1 MSSQFMRI
9 VGLLV
14 AISIVLLPAS
24 VSAAPNQTGDG
35 ETVHI
40 VQAGETLWEIATSYG
55 VTVAAIRAANSLS
68 DPDAIYAGQQLV
80 IPVVQTQSAG
90 QALEHMVDVGE
101 SLSSIASLYGVT
113 VAQLAA
119 ANGLGETD
127 YVYVGQVLVIP
138 AGATPAYPPKPVTC
152 ISYHTV
158 QQGDTLADI
167 ATRYGV
173 TVNALTL
180 ANYLSSDII
189 VQSLRLC
196 IPSSTVEEIV
206 SPGSAPSYEVPAAAP
221 TYQPYPSAP
230 APVPPSYQPP
240 GATTGPTQSPV
251 PSGFQPYPYIPL
263 PPATGQP
270 TQTEPP
276 LSQQPGGVIYVVRPE
291 MWWVGSQ
298 TADPDDPDGTTTLMV
313 MVPSDEQEEFDVAV
327 RFPDGSVRRGVTSIS
342 FEYSW
347 LPTYILRDIPPGNYQ
362 VWMEME
368 GQPSKI
374 AQAQVHGGHRP
385 LVEFYWKA
393 VSPKIDPIAAAA
405 SGIGWVAEIV
415 ENTSGTELTGVYSI
429 LVIRT
434 GADGQKIRVT
444 TSAGFETYCITG
456 TKPEHGNGA
465 CNIGGLSTGTYQV
478 ILDGAGIAMEIYLDG
493 VGTATIEFRPA

>member
-14 AISIVLLPAS
+14 AISMVLLPAS

-40 VQAGETLWEIATSYG
+40 VQAGETLWEIATHYG
-55 VTVAAIRAANSLS
+55 VTVAAIRAQNSLS
-68 DPDAIYAGQQLV
+68 DPNAIYAGQQLV
-80 IPVVQTQSAG
+80 IPVAQTQSAS
-90 QALEHMVDVGE
+90 QALEHMVGVGE
-101 SLSSIASLYGVT
+101 SLSSIASVFGVT

-119 ANGLGETD
+119 TNGLGETD
-127 YVYVGQVLVIP
+127 YVYAGQVLMIP
-138 AGATPAYPPKPVTC
+138 AGATPAYPPRPVSC

-167 ATRYGV
+167 AARFGV
-173 TVNALTL
+173 TVNALML

-196 IPSSTVEEIV
+196 IPSSTLEEIV
-206 SPGSAPSYEVPAAAP
+206 SPGSAPY
-221 TYQPYPSAP
+221 YQAP
-230 APVPPSYQPP
+230 ALVPPSYQPP
-240 GATTGPTQSPV
+240 GATTGSTQSPP

-263 PPATGQP
+263 PPTTGQP

-276 LSQQPGGVIYVVRPE
+276 LSWQPGGATIYVVRPE

-313 MVPSDEQEEFDVAV
+313 IVFSDEQEEFDVAV

-347 LPTYILRDIPPGNYQ
+347 LPTYILRDVPPGVYQ

-374 AQAQVHGGHRP
+374 AKAQVYGGHRP
-385 LVEFYWKA
+385 LVEFHWKP

-415 ENTSGTELTGVYSI
+415 ENTNGTKLTGVSSI

-444 TSAGFETYCITG
+444 TSAGFETTCITG
-456 TKPEHGNGA
+456 TKPEHGKGA
-465 CNIGGLSTGTYQV
+465 CDIGGLSTGTYQV

>member
-1 MSSQFMRI
+1 MSSQFVRI

-14 AISIVLLPAS
+14 AISMVLVPAS

-40 VQAGETLWEIATSYG
+40 VQAGETLWEIATHYG
-55 VTVAAIRAANSLS
+55 VTVAAISVQNSLS
-68 DPDAIYAGQQLV
+68 DPDAIYAGQELV
-80 IPVVQTQSAG
+80 IPVAQTQSAG
-90 QALEHMVDVGE
+90 LAPEHMVVAGE

-138 AGATPAYPPKPVTC
+138 AGAAPAFPPMPISC

-167 ATRYGV
+167 AARYGV
-173 TVNALTL
+173 TVNTLML
-180 ANYLSSDII
+180 ANYLSSDI
-189 VQSLRLC
+189 VVESLRLC
-196 IPSSTVEEIV
+196 IPSSTFEEIV
-206 SPGSAPSYEVPAAAP
+206 SPGSAPY
-221 TYQPYPSAP
+221 YQAP

-240 GATTGPTQSPV
+240 GATTGPTQPPV
-251 PSGFQPYPYIPL
+251 PSGFQPYPYVPL
-263 PPATGQP
+263 PPPTGLP
-270 TQTEPP
+270 AQTEPP
-276 LSQQPGGVIYVVRPE
+276 VSWQPEEVIYVVRPE

-298 TADPDDPDGTTTLMV
+298 TADPDDPDGATILMV

-347 LPTYILRDIPPGNYQ
+347 LPTYILRDVPPGSYQ

-374 AQAQVHGGHRP
+374 AQAQVHGGHRS
-385 LVEFYWKA
+385 LVEFYWKP

-415 ENTSGTELTGVYSI
+415 ENTNGTELTGVYSI

-456 TKPEHGNGA
+456 TKPEHGIGA
-465 CNIGGLSTGTYQV
+465 CDIGGLSTGTYQV